1 MQFHRILRKLRGAKF
16 ITKTALAKEIKIS
29 RQLMATL
36 ESGES
41 VPSAATLIAL
51 ADFFDVSVDYL
62 LGREDKMNYISLPS
76 ELTSEECGFVK
87 DFACLLIERRNE
99 KLTL

>member
-1 MQFHRILRKLRGAKF
+1 MQFHKILSRLRGTKF
-16 ITKTALAKEIKIS
+16 LSKTALAKEINVS

-41 VPSAATLIAL
+41 APSAATLIAL
-51 ADFFDVSVDYL
+51 ADFFNVSVDYL

-76 ELTSEECGFVK
+76 ELTSDEYDLLK
-87 DFACLLIERRNE
+87 DFAYLLIERRNA
-99 KLTL
+99 K